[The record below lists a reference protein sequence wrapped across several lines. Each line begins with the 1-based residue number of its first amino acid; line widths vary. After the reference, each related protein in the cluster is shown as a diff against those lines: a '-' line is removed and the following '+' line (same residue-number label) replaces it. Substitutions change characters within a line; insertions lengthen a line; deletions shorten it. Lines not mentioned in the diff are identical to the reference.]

1 MKKIAASVGLL
12 ALGASALYAAESSTL
27 NKMQNTKAWS
37 VQATLR
43 GFYDDNIAGVP
54 DSPGRGPTESL
65 GFSISPSV
73 DYGYA
78 GEQTSF
84 NVGYEFTG
92 RFFDK
97 QDINR
102 SDKSDFTHVFD
113 ADFSHAFSPRLEFNA
128 SESFVIGQEPDT
140 IGNAA
145 SPVPIEG
152 DNVRNFFTVGLN
164 GDITQL
170 LGFSVGYNNSIYDY
184 DALVNSLYYDRMEHA
199 VRLDSQWKFR
209 PQTTGV
215 IGYTYLQNGYTEDGF
230 LPGTATL
237 SDSRDN
243 RGHRFY
249 LGANHIFNSTL
260 SGSVRAGLEAY
271 DYINIPNSDL
281 ETSPYFEGSLRYQY
295 QAATSLE
302 IGARYSRTAAS
313 GTQVSGASIVRDME
327 TLSFYGS
334 VKHQLGQQFFVTGSA
349 GVVQSTFNAP
359 GVVFGGASIDGEDFF
374 NYTLGLDLSYQFN
387 PNLSGHVGYNYDQL
401 ESDPLL
407 RDYDRNR
414 VYLGVTAGF

>member
-12 ALGASALYAAESSTL
+12 ALGASALYAAETSTL

-54 DSPGRGPTESL
+54 NNPTESF
-65 GFSISPSV
+65 GFSVNPSL
-73 DYGYA
+73 DYGFA
-78 GEQTSF
+78 GDQTSF
-84 NVGYEFTG
+84 NVGYQMTG
-92 RFFDK
+92 RFFNKRDL
-97 QDINR
+97 NR

-113 ADFSHAFSPRLEFNA
+113 ADFSHAFSPRLDFTA

-140 IGNAA
+140 IGNSA

-152 DNVRNFFTVGLN
+152 DNIRNYFSVGLN
-164 GDITQL
+164 GDITEL

-184 DALVNSLYYDRMEHA
+184 DALFNSLYYDRMEHS

-215 IGYTYLQNGYTEDGF
+215 VGYTYLQNGYTENGF
-230 LPGTATL
+230 LPGSAILTE
-237 SDSRDN
+237 SRDN
-243 RGHRFY
+243 QGHRFY
-249 LGANHIFNSTL
+249 LGANQIFSPTL
-260 SGSVRAGLEAY
+260 SGSVRVGLEAY
-271 DYINIPNSDL
+271 DYINVPSSDL

-295 QAATSLE
+295 QTATSIE
-302 IGARYSRTAAS
+302 VGARYSRTAAS
-313 GTQVSGASIVRDME
+313 GTQFSGTSFIRDME
-327 TLSFYGS
+327 TISFYGS
-334 VKHQLGQQFFVTGSA
+334 VKHQLVQQLFVTGTA
-349 GVVQSTFNAP
+349 GIVQSTFNAP
-359 GVVFGGASIDGEDFF
+359 GVLVGVTPIDGEDFL

-387 PNLSGHVGYNYDQL
+387 PNLSGHLGYNYDQL
-401 ESDPLL
+401 QSDPLG

-414 VYLGVTAGF
+414 VYVGVTAGF

>member
-54 DSPGRGPTESL
+54 DSPAPGPTESF

-97 QDINR
+97 KDINR

-113 ADFSHAFSPRLEFNA
+113 ADISHAFSPRLDFFA
-128 SESFVIGQEPDT
+128 SESFVIGQEPDM
-140 IGNAA
+140 IGNTA

-152 DNVRNFFTVGLN
+152 DNIRNFFSLGLN
-164 GDITQL
+164 GDITSL

-184 DALVNSLYYDRMEHA
+184 DAFFNSLLYDRMEHQ
-199 VRLDSQWKFR
+199 VRLDSRWKFH
-209 PQTTGV
+209 PQTSGV
-215 IGYTYLQNGYTEDGF
+215 IGYTYIQNGYTENGF
-230 LPGTATL
+230 LPGSLTVLAE
-237 SDSRDN
+237 SRDSQ
-243 RGHRFY
+243 GHRFY
-249 LGANHIFNSTL
+249 VGADHVFNSTL

-271 DYINIPNSDL
+271 DYVNVPSSDL

-295 QAATSLE
+295 QAATS
-302 IGARYSRTAAS
+302 IDFGARYSRTAAS
-313 GTQVSGASIVRDME
+313 GSQTAGTSFIRDME
-327 TLSFYGS
+327 TISVYGS
-334 VKHQLGQQFFVTGSA
+334 IKHQLAQQLFVTGSA
-349 GVVQSTFNAP
+349 GVVHSTFNAP
-359 GVVFGGASIDGEDFF
+359 GPGLALIDGESFL